1 MMPTPAD
8 LSSAPILVVD
18 DNPTNVA
25 LLRALLT
32 ADGYTNITSETVPER
47 ALELAAGKAFDLV
60 LLDINMPGMDGFEL
74 MERLRDS
81 VEAYL
86 PVIVLT
92 AQSDPETRM
101 RALGAGARDFLSK
114 PFDRLEVLHRIRNT
128 LEARLFYRARRE
140 QAADLELQVAARV
153 EDLARVAR
161 TDPITGLPNRRA
173 VREELADQLCTGVGS
188 LLFLAVRGITRV
200 NDALGYT
207 VGEQLLRACGE
218 RLKAVMPYGA
228 VVGAWG
234 GSQFVIVGPGVDAST
249 LSHEVACAFAQPF
262 EIEDSELL
270 LDCSIGSCR
279 FPADGSDPDRL
290 VQRAALALFHG
301 SRQEG
306 IRHRPF
312 SPGMEEEANHRLALE
327 RDLRTAVRDGQLLL
341 HYQPKVLLN
350 GGAAKGMEALLRWR
364 HPVLGMVSPADFVPL
379 AEETGAIVGIGQWV
393 LHAAC
398 AEAAALHAEGHEG
411 LRVAI
416 NVSGRQ
422 FDEPD
427 LVRTFRD
434 VLDSTGLPGA
444 ALEVEITE
452 TVLVNDI
459 ARARKV
465 LTALRDLG
473 ATIAI
478 DDFGTGYSSL
488 AYLRQL
494 PINTLKIDQS
504 FVRTV
509 TDSPDQQAI
518 VRAIV
523 ALADSLGL
531 AVVAEGVETA
541 GHAAF
546 LASLGCLYA
555 QGYHFARPMPPDQ
568 FRGWLQDGGAMPR
581 QS

>member
-8 LSSAPILVVD
+8 LSAAPILVVD
-18 DNPTNVA
+18 DNPTNVTLLCA
-25 LLRALLT
+25 LLK
-32 ADGYTNITSETVPER
+32 ADGYTNVTSETNPQR
-47 ALELAAGKAFDLV
+47 ALDLAAGKAFDLV

-74 MERLRDS
+74 MERLRDN

-140 QAADLELQVAARV
+140 QAADLERQVAERV

-173 VREELADQLCTGVGS
+173 VREELAAHVATGVGS
-188 LLFLAVRGITRV
+188 LLFLAVRGMTRV

-207 VGEQLLRACGE
+207 VGEQLLRACGD
-218 RLKAVMPYGA
+218 RLSAVAPPEAM
-228 VVGAWG
+228 VGAWG
-234 GSQFVIVGPGVDAST
+234 GSQFVIVGPGVDAGN

-262 EIEDSELL
+262 AIEDSELL
-270 LDCSIGSCR
+270 LDCAIGSCR
-279 FPADGSDPDRL
+279 FPADGTDPDRL

-301 SRQEG
+301 LGQDG
-306 IRHRPF
+306 ARHRPF
-312 SPGMEEEANHRLALE
+312 SAGMEETANRRLALE
-327 RDLRTAVRDGQLLL
+327 RDLRTAVRNGQMFLN
-341 HYQPKVLLN
+341 YQPKVLLAD
-350 GGAAKGMEALLRWR
+350 GTARGMEALLRWR
-364 HPVLGMVSPADFVPL
+364 HPELGMISPAAFVPL
-379 AEETGAIVGIGQWV
+379 AEETGSIVGIGQWV

-398 AEAAALHAEGHEG
+398 AEAAALHADGHG
-411 LRVAI
+411 NLRVAV

-427 LVRTFRD
+427 LARTLRD
-434 VLDSTGLPGA
+434 VLDATGLPGD

-465 LTALRDLG
+465 LTAIRDLG

-494 PINTLKIDQS
+494 PINTLKVDQS
-504 FVRTV
+504 FVRTL

-523 ALADSLGL
+523 AMADSLGL

-541 GHAAF
+541 DHAAF
-546 LASLGCLYA
+546 LAGLGCLYA
-555 QGYHFARPMPPDQ
+555 QGYHFARPMAAQD
-568 FRGWLQDGGAMPR
+568 FRGWLDKE
-581 QS
+581 